1 MLDIC
6 TTLWY
11 NWGMK
16 AKRIRKE
23 IKRCSVCGMALVS
36 EVEKEYLLCPRHLH
50 LVSDNDTEPAKK
62 PKARPGRVKTSK
74 RSSASKT
81 KKAKEEIK

>member
-1 MLDIC
+1 
-6 TTLWY
+6 
-11 NWGMK
+11 MK
-16 AKRIRKE
+16 AKRVRKE

-62 PKARPGRVKTSK
+62 TKAKPGKAKASK

-81 KKAKEEIK
+81 KKHTEESE